1 MNVEIHEEEDGI
13 EDVERVLTHQD
24 IDVMSEEELANFFN
38 NHMIILLK
46 LIGKKRNVVRSAI
59 QKLMKK
65 MKLIPEVVAEIA
77 EMIYEDFDDQTSV
90 PELVI
95 KCQLIRSLFSL
106 MDALCKRFGEVQLLD
121 R

>member
-1 MNVEIHEEEDGI
+1 MAE
-13 EDVERVLTHQD
+13 
-24 IDVMSEEELANFFN
+24 FFN
-38 NHMIILLK
+38 DHMSILLK

-65 MKLIPEVVAEIA
+65 MNLIPEVLAEIA
-77 EMIYEDFDDQTSV
+77 EMIHEDFDEQTSV
-90 PELVI
+90 AELVI

-106 MDALCKRFGEVQLLD
+106 MEALCKRFGEVHLID

>member
-1 MNVEIHEEEDGI
+1 MAE
-13 EDVERVLTHQD
+13 
-24 IDVMSEEELANFFN
+24 FFS
-38 NHMIILLK
+38 NHMSILLK

-65 MKLIPEVVAEIA
+65 LNLIPEVLAEIA
-77 EMIYEDFDDQTSV
+77 DMIHEDFDDQTAAA
-90 PELVI
+90 ELVI

-106 MDALCKRFGEVQLLD
+106 MEALCKRFGEVHLID